1 MRDPRRDA
9 WDEPSPAS
17 ACVGTRPGP
26 SVLAVDVLTVIS
38 PVFGARCSVLVA
50 DGGACVVID
59 PGALVA
65 DPVVAAVVERGL
77 RPRAVLL
84 THGHVDHTWDAAE
97 VAERLDVP
105 VLLHARDAYRLD
117 DPFGT
122 LGTLGGAAHDP
133 SGPLAQSLAQV
144 GADPA
149 AYRRPVDVRPF
160 GTPSDEPAPDVPVG
174 PGTRGTVARD
184 EDVRLELD
192 GITVVARHAPGHTE
206 GSTLYLVD
214 GLVLT
219 GDVLFAGTVGRTD
232 LPGGDGDTMAR
243 TLREVVA
250 RLDAALHVVPG
261 HGPTSVVSA
270 ELASNPFLSR
280 A

>member
-1 MRDPRRDA
+1 M
-9 WDEPSPAS
+9 
-17 ACVGTRPGP
+17 
-26 SVLAVDVLTVIS
+26 DVLTIIS

-50 DGGACVVID
+50 DGGACVVVD

-65 DPVVAAVVERGL
+65 DHVVAAVVERGL

-122 LGTLGGAAHDP
+122 LGSLGGAAHDP
-133 SGPLAQSLAQV
+133 DGPLAQALALV
-144 GADPA
+144 GVDAA
-149 AYRRPVDVRPF
+149 AYRRPADVRPF
-160 GTPSDEPAPDVPVG
+160 GTPPGGFAPDVPV
-174 PGTRGTVARD
+174 PAGTQPVERPSDEHESDERGSGISTPRD
-184 EDVRLELD
+184 EDVDLDLD

-206 GSTLYLVD
+206 GSTLYLVA
-214 GLVLT
+214 GLALT
-219 GDVLFAGTVGRTD
+219 GDVLFAGTIGRTD
-232 LPGGDGDTMAR
+232 LPGGDGPTMAR

-250 RLDAALHVVPG
+250 RLDPGLQVLPG
-261 HGPTSVVSA
+261 HGPTSDVAA
-270 ELASNPFLSR
+270 ELAANPFLVR